1 MAPVDISVITVT
13 FNREGD
19 LRRTLRSVMRQTG
32 VAFEV
37 IVADNGS
44 SDGTPQMLQDEFP
57 AVRVLPMGSNTGMRA
72 HNAGIC
78 AARAD
83 VLFFLDNDMVLV
95 EDDLLAR
102 VYSYFAANPQLGAA
116 ACRVWDVV
124 RDRAGVSLRLSGN
137 SPKHLAEGDEVLGY
151 ETSAFDGGGAGFRRS
166 AVLEAGMG
174 GRWDATN
181 VKDSR
186 VVVFMPVGLEHCR
199 ILGDSLETIAGE
211 KAGVIKSG
219 SDVVLMST
227 EPDVLKIVLKRCIK
241 TSSRLFVFNEDF
253 GIEKKKLCDGSFS
266 VNISGPLFEEIILE
280 EGSSTDFQLE
290 NLLAAAVASA
300 LFLKTPPSNFNDAVK
315 KVARALQIP
324 GRFEVI
330 SKNPLIVLDGGHNP
344 QAISALVNELDNIR
358 IDGEKF
364 VIFAAFDDKDVASML
379 VHLARHADHFIFTTS
394 KNKRSFTPGELLSI
408 FEDLLA
414 GDIIKQKADCLV
426 YDDIATGL
434 LEVLK
439 LAGPADAVIV
449 TGSISN
455 IGPAKE
461 FLHSAGVY

>member
-1 MAPVDISVITVT
+1 MKFT
-13 FNREGD
+13 FKNA
-19 LRRTLRSVMRQTG
+19 VN
-32 VAFEV
+32 F
-37 IVADNGS
+37 I
-44 SDGTPQMLQDEFP
+44 DGLDKF
-57 AVRVLPMGSNTGMRA
+57 
-72 HNAGIC
+72 GINPS
-78 AARAD
+78 
-83 VLFFLDNDMVLV
+83 LDNIKKVCNLLEDPQDKFPSVHVVGTNGKTSATRFIARILCSLTGSFGAYVSPHVQSYTERYLICENEIPKDRFVQIAAVVDEVRHGLQEDDPSVLV
-95 EDDLLAR
+95 TQFEFLTAMAFK
-102 VYSYFAANPQLGAA
+102 YFEQEK
-116 ACRVWDVV
+116 V
-124 RDRAGVSLRLSGN
+124 
-137 SPKHLAEGDEVLGY
+137 
-151 ETSAFDGGGAGFRRS
+151 DG

-266 VNISGPLFEEIILE
+266 VKISGPLFEEIILE

-330 SKNPLIVLDGGHNP
+330 SKNPLIILDGGHNP
-344 QAISALVNELDNIR
+344 QAVSALVNELDNVR

-439 LAGPADAVIV
+439 LVGPADAVIV